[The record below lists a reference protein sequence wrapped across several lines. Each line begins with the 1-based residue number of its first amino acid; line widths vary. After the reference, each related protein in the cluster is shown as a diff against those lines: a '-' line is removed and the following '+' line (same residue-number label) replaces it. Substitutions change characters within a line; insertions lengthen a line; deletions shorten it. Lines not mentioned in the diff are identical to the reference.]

1 MVNTF
6 KQLEAHAQTSTLKVL
21 LESRERVANVPE
33 DYRFTTL
40 TDSIVRE
47 TQPELY
53 ALLDRYVQTFSK
65 KDHEVKS
72 LYLWS
77 QSPGTGKTTTASA
90 LLNEY
95 ILASVKSHISD
106 GVRPPFCPAYF
117 LDVNE
122 LQTLYNEF
130 ARPNIPQHIAEK
142 AANKYYKM
150 LEGAGSAD
158 FAVFDDIGVRAATEG
173 FRGDLHNL
181 INNRVANKRE
191 TIYTSN
197 LPLEEMKQVFDER
210 LFDRMRDQC
219 QDIHFAGESK
229 RGKR

>member
-95 ILASVKSHISD
+95 ILASVESHISD
-106 GVRPPFCPAYF
+106 GVRPPLCPAFF
-117 LDVNE
+117 LDVNK

-130 ARPNIPQHIAEK
+130 ARPNIPQPIAEK

-181 INNRVANKRE
+181 INNRVANKRSM
-191 TIYTSN
+191 IYTSN